1 MVLVPLVGA
10 MVVPVVCAVG
20 VVLVMPG
27 AAMAESV
34 VMVAAV
40 VVAMAAVVVAMAA
53 VVTAMVMVFPP
64 MLPAA
69 VMPVAVMVPVVA
81 VAAVAAAMPGG
92 GGAVVA
98 VILRRG
104 SVGRGRRVAHDV
116 RHRYGNR
123 RGHAHDRGEH
133 VRAVRRLG
141 PVDLCGEDADVRAHH
156 PPEAGQREHRRRRQR
171 DPAENGVHRHD
182 GSPEPGRRDHAA
194 RSRDHP

>member
-10 MVVPVVCAVG
+10 MVVPVVRAVG

-40 VVAMAAVVVAMAA
+40 VMAMVAVVM
-53 VVTAMVMVFPP
+53 AMVVVFPP
-64 MLPAA
+64 VLPAP
-69 VMPVAVMVPVVA
+69 VMPVAVMMPVVA

-92 GGAVVA
+92 GGAVMA
-98 VILRRG
+98 VVLRRG

-116 RHRYGNR
+116 RHWYGNR

-133 VRAVRRLG
+133 VCAVRGLG
-141 PVDLCGEDADVRAHH
+141 PVDLCGEDAGVGAHH

-182 GSPEPGRRDHAA
+182 GSAEPGRRDHAA